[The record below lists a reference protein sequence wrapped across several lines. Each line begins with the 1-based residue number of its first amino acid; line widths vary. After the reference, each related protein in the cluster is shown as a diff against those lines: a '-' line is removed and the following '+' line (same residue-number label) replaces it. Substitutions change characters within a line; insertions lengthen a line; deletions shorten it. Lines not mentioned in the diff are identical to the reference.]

1 MATSNNNL
9 APSKNARQ
17 SPQKTYLTFA
27 QAAISKAATIV
38 KQTISHLFLSL
49 FRFALALSLSLKVH
63 TLTSHT
69 MVKPSVI
76 SQSAHHLLAFADDY
90 VATSGNKTSNKPRIN
105 NKQLIVEYDTSR
117 GTLSCPA
124 R

>member
-9 APSKNARQ
+9 APSKNPRQ

-49 FRFALALSLSLKVH
+49 FRFVLSLSLSLSQGPH
-63 TLTSHT
+63 TAQSHNGEAIRHIAIGPSSTS
-69 MVKPSVI
+69 I
-76 SQSAHHLLAFADDY
+76 
-90 VATSGNKTSNKPRIN
+90 R
-105 NKQLIVEYDTSR
+105 R
-117 GTLSCPA
+117 
-124 R
+124 